1 MKPLGG
7 TELQHNFL
15 DKYVSKDLLDNFQ
28 ICTSVPGKVPLSKNK
43 INILWQKMAP
53 DQPHFQNFFNNPE
66 RIKEYDFYV
75 FNSHWNYEQ
84 FRKTFKLPED
94 KCTVIK
100 NGIPDIKK
108 RDPEIKKDKIKLI
121 YHPTPWRG
129 LSVLLGAM
137 QLVTNPKI
145 ELDVYSSTIVYGDDF
160 EKENDHLYKP
170 LYDQA
175 KVLDNVNYIGYKPN
189 EYILENL
196 HTYDAFVYPNVWE
209 ETFCISALESLACGL
224 FMATTDNGALYETC
238 SEFPIYIPMD
248 NNFENLAQQF
258 AAVID
263 GIPDQLDDAGCHTHL
278 KFQQKFFNHFYNWKT
293 IAGHWTGFLQGA
305 LNAKSTEKKI

>member
-100 NGIPDIKK
+100 NGIPDIRQ

-238 SEFPIYIPMD
+238 SVSNI
-248 NNFENLAQQF
+248 
-258 AAVID
+258 
-263 GIPDQLDDAGCHTHL
+263 HTYG
-278 KFQQKFFNHFYNWKT
+278 Q
-293 IAGHWTGFLQGA
+293 
-305 LNAKSTEKKI
+305 